1 MQVASSAVDLGVA
14 GCNSHQPLLVA
25 QLSVAADKI
34 PVVAAKVSVTTAK
47 IPVAAAK
54 IPVAAAKLFEAV
66 SQLVDELVALGEGA
80 SMASLASQFSK
91 GDRQSLQRLYP
102 PWAQFLHHLQS
113 LELP

>member
-1 MQVASSAVDLGVA
+1 MHAVASSAVDLGVA

-34 PVVAAKVSVTTAK
+34 PVAAAKVSVAPAK

-66 SQLVDELVALGEGA
+66 AQLVDELVALGEGA
-80 SMASLASQFSK
+80 SMASLTSSK
-91 GDRQSLQRLYP
+91 GERQSLQRLYP